1 MIVKSTLLAVL
12 LSLAILGSFAVA
24 QAQTFTNGGVDPAH
38 VLVLGWNFGHLSN
51 CAASYDGSTTWFTAT
66 SQENPSGYFYTNNPN
81 LATLVAPACQTG
93 NWVGVYVSLA

>member
-12 LSLAILGSFAVA
+12 VSLAILGSFAVA

-51 CAASYDGSTTWFTAT
+51 VQLLTMVQQHGLRQLHKKTQVDMFIQIT
-66 SQENPSGYFYTNNPN
+66 QV
-81 LATLVAPACQTG
+81 LRL
-93 NWVGVYVSLA
+93 